1 MFLIEIRFSTYL
13 DLYVF
18 MKQFVRLTSS
28 PKSSKGLLP
37 AAPQE
42 RYSSNSGL
50 IERLPRSSPLA
61 NDKPNWLFD
70 KPNLFFC
77 EFFIWDIWE
86 ASGRAAIFKDNKQD
100 WKKQPGLTLSGCS
113 VWKKKKKNTA
123 FKISCRSNNDRRQ
136 NNYQIERLNDALFVT
151 PITMAWIWESLFN
164 YSLFTWFIDTSR

>member
-1 MFLIEIRFSTYL
+1 MFLIGMRFSTYL

-18 MKQFVRLTSS
+18 MKHFVRLTSS
-28 PKSSKGLLP
+28 PKPSKGLLP

-100 WKKQPGLTLSGCS
+100 WKKIARPHLRRLFSVVKKTLFLRSAVDRIMIEDKIITKWSGWTTLFLSHLSLWPGF
-113 VWKKKKKNTA
+113 KKA
-123 FKISCRSNNDRRQ
+123 
-136 NNYQIERLNDALFVT
+136 
-151 PITMAWIWESLFN
+151 
-164 YSLFTWFIDTSR
+164 YSSKRHHHPHPPSWL